1 MIHYFFPCLQIGKP
15 RLLPGLSVLEAF
27 QRATLGTW
35 AAIGVSAVG
44 AVGSIVAGRQKAPQ
58 AAVPKPVDIQE
69 ESAKA
74 LAANHA
80 NLGQATA
87 LAGRINSFNQSEA
100 ARLLEQ
106 SMPGFGKLQAQL
118 MGQIDSDLANQTTL
132 PPEMQQQLQRF
143 AAEKGITRGTSGNFN
158 AFSLVKDFGFN
169 LVDWQNASRARALNT
184 LSTVFGMAPRVNPLS
199 PMAMMV
205 DPNTAIQVAGQNNAQ
220 QYQAQQSA
228 YNSQAAARNQNASMI
243 SGAISSFGSFAGGA
257 IRQDQALRAQYPEYD
272 KKRSGT
278 PAAAPGTRAPAS
290 VAPAFPGEMRPT
302 DWTNVLPLVPRNS
315 SVPTFP

>member
-1 MIHYFFPCLQIGKP
+1 MIQYFFPCFPIGKP
-15 RLLPGLSVLEAF
+15 RLLPVMPLCEAF
-27 QRATLGTW
+27 QRATCATW
-35 AAIGVSAVG
+35 AYVGVTAVTTIGGAIASKK
-44 AVGSIVAGRQKAPQ
+44 KAPQ

-74 LAANHA
+74 IAANAA

-87 LAGRINSFNQSEA
+87 LTGKINSFNQSEA
-100 ARLLEQ
+100 TRLLEQ

-118 MGQIDSDLANQTTL
+118 MGQIDSDLAHQTTL

-199 PMAMMV
+199 PMAMMI
-205 DPNTAIQVAGQNNAQ
+205 DPNTAIQVASQNNAQ
-220 QYQAQQSA
+220 QYKAQQSA
-228 YNSQAAARNQNASMI
+228 YDAQADVRNHNAALI
-243 SGAISSFGSFAGGA
+243 GGA
-257 IRQDQALRAQYPEYD
+257 I
-272 KKRSGT
+272 
-278 PAAAPGTRAPAS
+278 AS
-290 VAPAFPGEMRPT
+290 VGSKSAGPIADYYKKKT
-302 DWTNVLPLVPRNS
+302 
-315 SVPTFP
+315 